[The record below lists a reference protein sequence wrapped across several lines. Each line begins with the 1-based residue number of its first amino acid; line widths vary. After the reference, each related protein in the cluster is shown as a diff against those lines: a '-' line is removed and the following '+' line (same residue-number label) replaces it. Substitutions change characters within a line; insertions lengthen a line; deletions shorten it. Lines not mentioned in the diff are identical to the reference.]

1 MLGVVTDGQPWND
14 AEVRY
19 DAVGFGPSDAAPPRP
34 RNDFCN
40 PRPEI
45 GLPGATVIGTAP
57 FSETLDTRSAG
68 EDDADPSLS
77 CIGHFGAQKSVWYVY
92 TPPSDG
98 ILAITTRGSNY
109 DTAIG
114 VYTGMCV
121 GDPFPLDEVAC
132 EGDRCDG
139 MSTPQ
144 PSRLS
149 FEATGGVSYFIMVI
163 DETPWN
169 VGGTLQFWLLFNDE
183 NECVY
188 TG

>member
-1 MLGVVTDGQPWND
+1 
-14 AEVRY
+14 
-19 DAVGFGPSDAAPPRP
+19 
-34 RNDFCN
+34 
-40 PRPEI
+40 
-45 GLPGATVIGTAP
+45 
-57 FSETLDTRSAG
+57 
-68 EDDADPSLS
+68 
-77 CIGHFGAQKSVWYVY
+77 
-92 TPPSDG
+92 
-98 ILAITTRGSNY
+98 
-109 DTAIG
+109 
-114 VYTGMCV
+114 MCV